1 MHPTTA
7 ARAAFLA
14 AGEPDRKKSLC
25 PEIAEDARRSR
36 GFLGRDRLDA
46 AARRARTFAP
56 SYVTIARGWRQ
67 EPDEILTRIQAS

>member
-14 AGEPDRKKSLC
+14 GGEPDRKSLC

-36 GFLGRDRLDA
+36 RVLGRDRLDA

-67 EPDEILTRIQAS
+67 EPDEILTRIQAN